1 MGLDLPIRRIEIQ
14 CFPRVLGHVFN
25 PLSVWFCFGPDDVL
39 LAVLCEVHNTFGER
53 HSYLL
58 HHDGEPMSWPV
69 RHAHGK
75 QFHVSPFVGMEA
87 DYRFRFARAGDE
99 SSTVIHEYQD
109 DRLMLV
115 AVQRGE
121 ARALTD
127 ANLLTGGFDL
137 PLPHPQGGRPHP
149 LAGPQDLAA
158 WCHLF
163 PQARAAPG
171 GDFLMSAEE
180 LIDLPS
186 ETQSRRVALWAWIFG
201 RFCRRLAFGSLLL
214 RFGTAGARLY
224 RGPFPGG
231 SAELRIQRPLR
242 LLLRILTRGE
252 IGFAESYMEQ
262 DWSTPDLPALLDLLN
277 LNAEHLAGAVDGLTW
292 SRRLDRLT
300 HRLRDNDRRNSRR
313 NIASHYDLGNDFY
326 RLWLDPGMTY
336 SSAVFE
342 DPVREPLGAAQT
354 RKYERLLDWIDARP
368 GESVLEIG
376 CGWGGFAEAAA
387 GAASRLPESPCLRRS
402 STMPRRASLRRVL
415 RGRWSCAC
423 RTIGTSRAASTTPSL
438 SRCWRRWGRYWPTY
452 FPTLRRLVR
461 PGGRIAIQVITM
473 HEDDFARYRRC
484 ADFIQLYIFPGGMLP
499 SRTGWRR
506 RSAPLG

>member
-1 MGLDLPIRRIEIQ
+1 
-14 CFPRVLGHVFN
+14 
-25 PLSVWFCFGPDDVL
+25 
-39 LAVLCEVHNTFGER
+39 
-53 HSYLL
+53 
-58 HHDGEPMSWPV
+58 
-69 RHAHGK
+69 
-75 QFHVSPFVGMEA
+75 
-87 DYRFRFARAGDE
+87 
-99 SSTVIHEYQD
+99 
-109 DRLMLV
+109 
-115 AVQRGE
+115 
-121 ARALTD
+121 
-127 ANLLTGGFDL
+127 
-137 PLPHPQGGRPHP
+137 
-149 LAGPQDLAA
+149 
-158 WCHLF
+158 
-163 PQARAAPG
+163 
-171 GDFLMSAEE
+171 MSAEE

-231 SAELRIQRPLR
+231 SAELLIQRPLR

-262 DWSTPDLPALLDLLN
+262 DWSTSDLPALLDLLN

-300 HRLRDNDRRNSRR
+300 HRLRDNDRHNSRR

-387 GAASRLPESPCLRRS
+387 RRGLKVTGVTLSTEQLDHAQARIAAAGLAGQVELRLQDYRDIE
-402 STMPRRASLRRVL
+402 
-415 RGRWSCAC
+415 GRFDHAVSIEMLEAV
-423 RTIGTSRAASTTPSL
+423 GED
-438 SRCWRRWGRYWPTY
+438 YWPTY
-452 FPTLRRLVR
+452 FQALRRLVR

-499 SRTGWRR
+499 SPDRLEAEVRAAGLIPLANRWHGSDYAETLRRWRR
-506 RSAPLG
+506 AFHAAEAPVERLGYGARFRRMWDYYLAYCETGFESGSIDLAQVLLQVPEAAPEPA